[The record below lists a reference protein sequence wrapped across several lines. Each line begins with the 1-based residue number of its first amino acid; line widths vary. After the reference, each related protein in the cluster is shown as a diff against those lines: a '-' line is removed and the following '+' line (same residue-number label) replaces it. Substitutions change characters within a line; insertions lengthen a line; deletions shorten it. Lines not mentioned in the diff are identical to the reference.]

1 MSRMRKP
8 LSLVLAVF
16 AMSAVVGACGK
27 QEAADEPQTDSGAV
41 AETPAETKAP
51 AETMSPQD
59 ERHELMESV
68 KDGAQVIGPM
78 LQGKKDY
85 DAAAA
90 MQALQTW
97 QEVGGKF
104 GSLFPEGSEGGEA
117 APAIWEDR
125 DGFNA
130 ALREWR
136 DATNAAIA
144 ADPQTL
150 DDAKAAIGPVFNTCK
165 NCHDSYRIEEEE

>member
-1 MSRMRKP
+1 MSPIKKL

-16 AMSAVVGACGK
+16 ALSVVVSGCSK
-27 QEAADEPQTDSGAV
+27 EEAADEPQAETSPV
-41 AETPAETKAP
+41 AEAHAESEAMDD
-51 AETMSPQD
+51 TMSPQD

-68 KDGAQVIGPM
+68 KDGAQVVGPM

-90 MQALQTW
+90 MQALETW
-97 QEVGGKF
+97 REVGTKF
-104 GSLFPEGSEGGEA
+104 GALFPDGSEGGEA

-130 ALREWR
+130 ALTEWR

-144 ADPQTL
+144 VNPQTL
-150 DDAKAAIGPVFNTCK
+150 DDAKASIGPVFNTCK
-165 NCHDSYRIEEEE
+165 NCHDTYRIEEEE